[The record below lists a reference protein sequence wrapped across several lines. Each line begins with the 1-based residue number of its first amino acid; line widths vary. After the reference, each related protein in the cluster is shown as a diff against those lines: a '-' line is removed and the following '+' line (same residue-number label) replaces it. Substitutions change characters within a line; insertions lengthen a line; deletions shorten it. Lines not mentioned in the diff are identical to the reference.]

1 MQRNSAGLH
10 HNIKLI
16 TMKKLFVLM
25 PLLLLCYV
33 GFAKE
38 NKAERKKDRQIEMQ
52 HSIEITTGYPSYLL
66 RAEFPWFNPPE
77 GKEYKKYYQPGL
89 NLGYVFSWGKRWE
102 ASVMVNAFFTVYDVM
117 QYPSITDESGETVYD
132 NSADPFLEERVTTVS
147 GSASI
152 LCRYKWLVRD
162 KFCMYSSLGVGGFMC
177 SPFGYYKS
185 SSPNKSVFPSF
196 VPYIAPVGIKFGKGR
211 VYGIAELNFTPA
223 NMYGMAGIGVRL

>member
-1 MQRNSAGLH
+1 
-10 HNIKLI
+10 
-16 TMKKLFVLM
+16 MKKLFVLIS
-25 PLLLLCYV
+25 LLLLCSV

-89 NLGYVFSWGKRWE
+89 NLGYIFSWNKRWE
-102 ASVMVNAFFTVYDVM
+102 LQIMANIHMTMYDTM
-117 QYPSITDESGETVYD
+117 QYPIKSDVDLSTLEKLLAGLLVGDTNVYD
-132 NSADPFLEERVTTVS
+132 YDADMVFTERSIELNYAFSA
-147 GSASI
+147 A
-152 LCRYKWLVRD
+152 CRYKWLVRD
-162 KFCMYSSLGVGGFMC
+162 NFSMYSSLGAGFLI
-177 SPFGYYKS
+177 PWFR
-185 SSPNKSVFPSF
+185 
-196 VPYIAPVGIKFGKGR
+196 VPCIYVAPVGIKFGKGR